1 MPSKDEF
8 FNPMA
13 SYQGQPTLGNLVFN
27 ANLQE
32 FANRVAI
39 ICALET
45 GGKIHAE
52 EAYQEI
58 RSIWKKLK
66 ESKNNLLDHP
76 PVPEE

>member
-1 MPSKDEF
+1 MPNKDEF
-8 FNPMA
+8 FNPLA
-13 SYQGQPTLGNLVFN
+13 SYQGQQTLGNLVFN

-39 ICALET
+39 VCALET
-45 GGKIHAE
+45 GGKITAE
-52 EAYQEI
+52 EAYLEI

-66 ESKNNLLDHP
+66 NSKTNLLDHP